1 MNTFEGK
8 TTGNGMR
15 IGIVCSRFND
25 FIVEALLAGARRGL
39 AHCGVSDDAIDV
51 AWVPGAYEIPIAAKA
66 MATSGKYD
74 GIVTLGAVIR
84 GETAHFEYV
93 AGPCADSI
101 AAIQLETG
109 MPIGF
114 AVLTV
119 ENVEQAVA
127 RSGDGAGNKGE
138 EAAIGTIQMIDVL
151 HQIRR

>member
-1 MNTFEGK
+1 MRTIEGS
-8 TTGNGMR
+8 TTGNGIR

-51 AWVPGAYEIPIAAKA
+51 AWVPGAYEIPVAAKA

-74 GIVTLGAVIR
+74 GIITLGAVIR

-101 AAIQLETG
+101 VAIQLETG

-151 HQIRR
+151 RQIRR